1 MQIAIVD
8 DRAEDR
14 AELSACLENY
24 MKKHQLDYTLTEFE
38 DGENFLKAAAQVNFQ
53 LVFMDIYMENMDG
66 IETARRLRQKNR
78 LCKIVFL
85 TITEDYARMGYSL
98 SASYYLLKPLSL
110 HQADFEEAMELCQ
123 LKPPYEVM
131 TLSVMADRQKLELPT
146 EKILYIDYQNRMTR
160 IHTAERVIPVSG
172 GFQEVTAALQK
183 DKRFLPC
190 YRGILI
196 NMDYISQVDS
206 QTFRL
211 INGEEL
217 PIALRNGKQLR
228 ETYRQ
233 YVFSGM
239 GGYRMRMKQMHRRI
253 LEGCLACLLCFTGS
267 IPAFA
272 AETATPAN
280 ADERRENPP
289 GLESEASETRKSGT
303 PETPEEVSLVL
314 VTEIQNEDE
323 LLSLPDFT
331 LPLRTTPSDDDL
343 EEIYQLALRY
353 QTVCATVTA
362 GEEIR
367 QETFSVAWDFSAIDQ
382 TTPGEYTAAGRIE
395 LPKGYAFGEAVLQ
408 ELQISV
414 RVEEM
419 PPAVIT
425 SIEQWYPYTDA
436 FAIQQGSETETLE
449 NLFAFSP
456 YYLECYAENGTSYT
470 AVVEWDFSGIDLNTV
485 GLYHA
490 AGRLTAPEN
499 TIFADRV
506 DFPEISIPVSVQA
519 PGSPDINCFLVRRGG
534 LYFPWVTPPG
544 NLDKVSIWLSKNNGS
559 WNRLES
565 GVYVGQEMLSIAT
578 RLLMP
583 GSSYRLQVD
592 YDGGQTGILSFTYA
606 DEIVLEGYHEGDRDG
621 GDAGGNPPDTIIQ
634 PPPEDTNNQ
643 DDGFADRPSTKPP
656 KPPATNGG
664 GTDSDDSEKAP
675 PVSEENDPAD
685 HEPSHKSSEPSWEG
699 KDDSIDIDKDDFPS
713 EQSNGDTEEDADSK
727 NPDFS
732 EFFDETT
739 DRISGTRFLM
749 MLQTWEQRAVFSK
762 QGITISIPKDALPEG
777 IQNEDQIEV
786 IIQKDT
792 DGGFSFSFSI
802 NGTALSSL
810 PDVSVMLPCPND
822 PATGTWFLCDE
833 SGVEIP
839 MTGYDDAAKAVSFQ
853 ISHTGAYTIIG
864 KEDAVS
870 LAQAADTEHS
880 RSPILLLIPACL
892 LLLSAGVFFLR
903 RRRK

>member
-1 MQIAIVD
+1 
-8 DRAEDR
+8 
-14 AELSACLENY
+14 
-24 MKKHQLDYTLTEFE
+24 
-38 DGENFLKAAAQVNFQ
+38 
-53 LVFMDIYMENMDG
+53 
-66 IETARRLRQKNR
+66 
-78 LCKIVFL
+78 
-85 TITEDYARMGYSL
+85 
-98 SASYYLLKPLSL
+98 
-110 HQADFEEAMELCQ
+110 
-123 LKPPYEVM
+123 
-131 TLSVMADRQKLELPT
+131 
-146 EKILYIDYQNRMTR
+146 
-160 IHTAERVIPVSG
+160 
-172 GFQEVTAALQK
+172 
-183 DKRFLPC
+183 
-190 YRGILI
+190 
-196 NMDYISQVDS
+196 
-206 QTFRL
+206 
-211 INGEEL
+211 
-217 PIALRNGKQLR
+217 
-228 ETYRQ
+228 
-233 YVFSGM
+233 
-239 GGYRMRMKQMHRRI
+239 MRMKEIRRRI
-253 LEGCLACLLCFTGS
+253 LGGCLACLLCFTGS

-280 ADERRENPP
+280 ADEITEILPD
-289 GLESEASETRKSGT
+289 LESEASGTLDSGT
-303 PETPEEVSLVL
+303 PETPEAPEEVSLIL
-314 VTEIQNEDE
+314 VTEIQNEGE

-343 EEIYQLALRY
+343 EEIYQLTLQY

-395 LPKGYAFGEAVLQ
+395 LPEGYAFGEAVLQ

-436 FAIQQGSETETLE
+436 FAVQQGSETEALE
-449 NLFAFSP
+449 ALFAASP

-490 AGRLTAPEN
+490 IGKLTAPAN
-499 TIFADRV
+499 TAFAEGIA
-506 DFPEISIPVSVQA
+506 FPKISIPVSVQA
-519 PGSPDINCFLVRRGG
+519 PGRPDINCFLAARGN
-534 LYFPWVTPPG
+534 LHFPWVTPPG
-544 NLDKVSIWLSKNNGS
+544 ELDEISVWLSENNGS
-559 WNRLES
+559 WNRLEN
-565 GVYVGQEMLSIAT
+565 GIYVGREMLSIAT
-578 RLLMP
+578 RLLTP

-621 GDAGGNPPDTIIQ
+621 GDAGENPPDTIIQ
-634 PPPEDTNNQ
+634 PPPEDTALQ
-643 DDGFADRPSTKPP
+643 QPP
-656 KPPATNGG
+656 E
-664 GTDSDDSEKAP
+664 S
-675 PVSEENDPAD
+675 
-685 HEPSHKSSEPSWEG
+685 
-699 KDDSIDIDKDDFPS
+699 
-713 EQSNGDTEEDADSK
+713 ADSK
-727 NPDFS
+727 KPVFS

-749 MLQTWEQRAVFSK
+749 MLQTGEQRAVFSK

-792 DGGFSFSFSI
+792 NGGFSFSFSI
-802 NGTALSSL
+802 NGTVLNSL
-810 PDVSVMLPCPND
+810 PDVSVMLPYPND
-822 PATGTWFLCDE
+822 PAANTLFLGDE

-839 MTGYDDAAKAVSFQ
+839 MTGYDDAAKAASFQ
-853 ISHTGAYTIIG
+853 ISHTGTYTIAG
-864 KEDAVS
+864 KENAVF

-892 LLLSAGVFFLR
+892 LLLSAGEFFLR

>member
-1 MQIAIVD
+1 
-8 DRAEDR
+8 
-14 AELSACLENY
+14 
-24 MKKHQLDYTLTEFE
+24 
-38 DGENFLKAAAQVNFQ
+38 
-53 LVFMDIYMENMDG
+53 
-66 IETARRLRQKNR
+66 
-78 LCKIVFL
+78 
-85 TITEDYARMGYSL
+85 
-98 SASYYLLKPLSL
+98 
-110 HQADFEEAMELCQ
+110 
-123 LKPPYEVM
+123 
-131 TLSVMADRQKLELPT
+131 
-146 EKILYIDYQNRMTR
+146 
-160 IHTAERVIPVSG
+160 
-172 GFQEVTAALQK
+172 
-183 DKRFLPC
+183 
-190 YRGILI
+190 
-196 NMDYISQVDS
+196 
-206 QTFRL
+206 
-211 INGEEL
+211 
-217 PIALRNGKQLR
+217 
-228 ETYRQ
+228 
-233 YVFSGM
+233 
-239 GGYRMRMKQMHRRI
+239 MRMKQIHRRI
-253 LEGCLACLLCFTGS
+253 LGGCLACFLCFTGS

-280 ADERRENPP
+280 ADEITEILPD
-289 GLESEASETRKSGT
+289 LESEASETLDNGT
-303 PETPEEVSLVL
+303 PETPEAPEEVSLIL
-314 VTEIQNEDE
+314 VTEIQNEGE

-343 EEIYQLALRY
+343 EEVYQLALQY

-367 QETFSVAWDFSAIDQ
+367 QETFSVSWDFSAIDQ

-395 LPKGYAFGEAVLQ
+395 LPEGYAFGEAVLQ

-436 FAIQQGSETETLE
+436 FAVQQGSGTEALE
-449 NLFAFSP
+449 ALFAASP

-490 AGRLTAPEN
+490 TGRLTAPEN

-519 PGSPDINCFLVRRGG
+519 PGSPDINCFLVRRGS
-534 LYFPWVTPPG
+534 LYFPWVAPSG
-544 NLDKVSIWLSKNNGS
+544 ELDEISVWLSENNGS

-578 RLLMP
+578 RLLTP

-621 GDAGGNPPDTIIQ
+621 GDAGENPPDTIIQ
-634 PPPEDTNNQ
+634 PPPEDTDDQ
-643 DDGFADRPSTKPP
+643 DDSFADRPSTKPP
-656 KPPATNGG
+656 KPPVTNDGG
-664 GTDSDDSEKAP
+664 MDSDDSEKAP
-675 PVSEENDPAD
+675 SVSGENDPTD
-685 HEPSHKSSEPSWEG
+685 HKPSEPSWDE

-713 EQSNGDTEEDADSK
+713 EQANGDTEEDADSK
-727 NPDFS
+727 SSAFS

-749 MLQTWEQRAVFSK
+749 MLQTGEQRAVFSK

-802 NGTALSSL
+802 NGTVLNSL
-810 PDVSVMLPCPND
+810 PDVSVMLPYPND
-822 PATGTWFLCDE
+822 PAADTLFLGDE

-839 MTGYDDAAKAVSFQ
+839 MTGYDDAAKAASFQ
-853 ISHTGAYTIIG
+853 ISHTGTYTLAV

-870 LAQAADTEHS
+870 LAHAADTEHS

-892 LLLSAGVFFLR
+892 LLLSAGEFFLR

>member
-1 MQIAIVD
+1 M
-8 DRAEDR
+8 
-14 AELSACLENY
+14 
-24 MKKHQLDYTLTEFE
+24 
-38 DGENFLKAAAQVNFQ
+38 
-53 LVFMDIYMENMDG
+53 
-66 IETARRLRQKNR
+66 
-78 LCKIVFL
+78 
-85 TITEDYARMGYSL
+85 
-98 SASYYLLKPLSL
+98 
-110 HQADFEEAMELCQ
+110 
-123 LKPPYEVM
+123 
-131 TLSVMADRQKLELPT
+131 
-146 EKILYIDYQNRMTR
+146 R
-160 IHTAERVIPVSG
+160 IKEI
-172 GFQEVTAALQK
+172 
-183 DKRFLPC
+183 
-190 YRGILI
+190 
-196 NMDYISQVDS
+196 
-206 QTFRL
+206 
-211 INGEEL
+211 
-217 PIALRNGKQLR
+217 
-228 ETYRQ
+228 
-233 YVFSGM
+233 
-239 GGYRMRMKQMHRRI
+239 HRRI
-253 LEGCLACLLCFTGS
+253 LGGCLACLLCFTGS

-289 GLESEASETRKSGT
+289 GLESKASETLEIGT
-303 PETPEEVSLVL
+303 PETPEASEEVSLVL

-343 EEIYQLALRY
+343 EEIYQLALQY
-353 QTVCATVTA
+353 QTICATVTA

-367 QETFSVAWDFSAIDQ
+367 QETFPVVWDFSAIDQ
-382 TTPGEYTAAGRIE
+382 TTPGKYTAAGRIE
-395 LPKGYAFGEAVLQ
+395 LPEGYAFGEAVLQ

-436 FAIQQGSETETLE
+436 FAVQQGSEIETLE

-485 GLYHA
+485 GLYYA
-490 AGRLTAPEN
+490 TGRLTAPAN
-499 TIFADRV
+499 TAFAEGIA
-506 DFPEISIPVSVQA
+506 FPEISIPVSVQA
-519 PGSPDINCFLVRRGG
+519 PGRPDINCFLSARGN
-534 LYFPWVTPPG
+534 LYFPCVTPPG
-544 NLDKVSIWLSKNNGS
+544 GLDEISVWLSENNGS

-634 PPPEDTNNQ
+634 PPPEHTDDQ
-643 DDGFADRPSTKPP
+643 DDDFADRPSTKPP
-656 KPPATNGG
+656 KPPVTNGG
-664 GTDSDDSEKAP
+664 RVDSNDSEKTP
-675 PVSEENDPAD
+675 PVNGENNPTD
-685 HEPSHKSSEPSWEG
+685 HKPSEPSWVG
-699 KDDSIDIDKDDFPS
+699 KDDSIDKEEFPS
-713 EQSNGDTEEDADSK
+713 EQANGDTEENTALQQPPEVQTIAGASELTVPDPAWKLSENRKEPVQSAMTVPQEVADSQ
-727 NPDFS
+727 NSAFS

-749 MLQTWEQRAVFSK
+749 MLQTGAQRAVFSK

-802 NGTALSSL
+802 NGTALNSL

-822 PATGTWFLCDE
+822 SAAGTLFLCDE

-839 MTGYDDAAKAVSFQ
+839 MTGYDDTAKAASFQ
-853 ISHTGAYTIIG
+853 ISHTGAYTIVG

>member
-1 MQIAIVD
+1 
-8 DRAEDR
+8 
-14 AELSACLENY
+14 
-24 MKKHQLDYTLTEFE
+24 
-38 DGENFLKAAAQVNFQ
+38 
-53 LVFMDIYMENMDG
+53 
-66 IETARRLRQKNR
+66 
-78 LCKIVFL
+78 
-85 TITEDYARMGYSL
+85 
-98 SASYYLLKPLSL
+98 
-110 HQADFEEAMELCQ
+110 
-123 LKPPYEVM
+123 
-131 TLSVMADRQKLELPT
+131 
-146 EKILYIDYQNRMTR
+146 
-160 IHTAERVIPVSG
+160 
-172 GFQEVTAALQK
+172 
-183 DKRFLPC
+183 
-190 YRGILI
+190 
-196 NMDYISQVDS
+196 
-206 QTFRL
+206 
-211 INGEEL
+211 
-217 PIALRNGKQLR
+217 
-228 ETYRQ
+228 
-233 YVFSGM
+233 
-239 GGYRMRMKQMHRRI
+239 MRMKQMHRRI

-289 GLESEASETRKSGT
+289 GLESEASETLEIGT
-303 PETPEEVSLVL
+303 PEAPETSEEVSLIL
-314 VTEIQNEDE
+314 VTEIQKEDE

-331 LPLRTTPSDDDL
+331 LPLRATPSDDDL
-343 EEIYQLALRY
+343 EEIYQLTLQY

-367 QETFSVAWDFSAIDQ
+367 QETFPVAWDFSAIDQ
-382 TTPGEYTAAGRIE
+382 TTPGEYAAAGRIE
-395 LPKGYAFGEAVLQ
+395 LPEGYAFGEAVLQ

-425 SIEQWYPYTDA
+425 SIEQWYPYTNA
-436 FAIQQGSETETLE
+436 FALPQGSEVEALE
-449 NLFAFSP
+449 ELFAASP
-456 YYLECYAENGTSYT
+456 YYVECYAENGTSYT

-490 AGRLTAPEN
+490 IGRLTAPEN
-499 TIFADRV
+499 TVFADRV
-506 DFPEISIPVSVQA
+506 DFPEITIPVSVQA
-519 PGSPDINCFLVRRGG
+519 PGSPDINCFLAARGN
-534 LYFPWVTPPG
+534 LHFPWVAPPG
-544 NLDKVSIWLSKNNGS
+544 NLDEISVWLSENNGS

-578 RLLMP
+578 RLLAP

-592 YDGGQTGILSFTYA
+592 YDGGQTGILSLTYA

-634 PPPEDTNNQ
+634 PPPEDTDDQ
-643 DDGFADRPSTKPP
+643 DDGFADRPSAKPLRS
-656 KPPATNGG
+656 PATNGG
-664 GTDSDDSEKAP
+664 GMDSDDSEKAP
-675 PVSEENDPAD
+675 PGNGENDPTN
-685 HEPSHKSSEPSWEG
+685 HKPSEPSRDG

-713 EQSNGDTEEDADSK
+713 EQANGDTEEAPEVQTIAGASELTGPARKLSENRKEPVQSAITVPQEVADSQ
-727 NPDFS
+727 NSAFS

-749 MLQTWEQRAVFSK
+749 MLQTGKQRAIFSK

-802 NGTALSSL
+802 NGTALNSL
-810 PDVSVMLPCPND
+810 PDVSVMLPYPND
-822 PATGTWFLCDE
+822 PAADTLFLGDE

-839 MTGYDDAAKAVSFQ
+839 MTGYDDAAKAASFQ
-853 ISHTGAYTIIG
+853 ISHTGTYTLAV

-870 LAQAADTEHS
+870 LAHAADTEHS

-892 LLLSAGVFFLR
+892 LLLSAGEFFLR

>member
-1 MQIAIVD
+1 
-8 DRAEDR
+8 
-14 AELSACLENY
+14 
-24 MKKHQLDYTLTEFE
+24 
-38 DGENFLKAAAQVNFQ
+38 
-53 LVFMDIYMENMDG
+53 
-66 IETARRLRQKNR
+66 
-78 LCKIVFL
+78 
-85 TITEDYARMGYSL
+85 
-98 SASYYLLKPLSL
+98 
-110 HQADFEEAMELCQ
+110 
-123 LKPPYEVM
+123 
-131 TLSVMADRQKLELPT
+131 
-146 EKILYIDYQNRMTR
+146 
-160 IHTAERVIPVSG
+160 
-172 GFQEVTAALQK
+172 
-183 DKRFLPC
+183 
-190 YRGILI
+190 
-196 NMDYISQVDS
+196 
-206 QTFRL
+206 
-211 INGEEL
+211 
-217 PIALRNGKQLR
+217 
-228 ETYRQ
+228 
-233 YVFSGM
+233 
-239 GGYRMRMKQMHRRI
+239 MRMKQMHRRI
-253 LEGCLACLLCFTGS
+253 LEGCLACLLCFTCS

-272 AETATPAN
+272 AETATPSN

-289 GLESEASETRKSGT
+289 GLESEASETLKSGT
-303 PETPEEVSLVL
+303 PETPEASEEVSLVL
-314 VTEIQNEDE
+314 VTEIQKEDE

-343 EEIYQLALRY
+343 EDIYQLALRY

-382 TTPGEYTAAGRIE
+382 TTPGKYTAAGRIE
-395 LPKGYAFGEAVLQ
+395 LPEGYAFGEAVLQ

-436 FAIQQGSETETLE
+436 FAVQQGSETETLE

-506 DFPEISIPVSVQA
+506 DLPEISIPVSVQA
-519 PGSPDINCFLVRRGG
+519 PGSPDINCFLVRRGS

-634 PPPEDTNNQ
+634 PPPEDTDDQ
-643 DDGFADRPSTKPP
+643 DDGFADRHSTKPP

-664 GTDSDDSEKAP
+664 GTNSDDSEKAP
-675 PVSEENDPAD
+675 PVSGENKPTD
-685 HEPSHKSSEPSWEG
+685 HKPSEPSWVG
-699 KDDSIDIDKDDFPS
+699 KDDSIDKEEFPS
-713 EQSNGDTEEDADSK
+713 KQTNGDAEEALEPDAGSDEPTIPESKNRKDSVQSAMTVPQEGADSQ
-727 NPDFS
+727 NSAFS

-749 MLQTWEQRAVFSK
+749 MLQTGAQRAIFSK
-762 QGITISIPKDALPEG
+762 QGITISIPKNALPEG

-822 PATGTWFLCDE
+822 PAAGTWFLCDE

-839 MTGYDDAAKAVSFQ
+839 MTGYDDAAKAASFQ
-853 ISHTGAYTIIG
+853 ISHTGTYTIAV
-864 KEDAVS
+864 KEDAIS

>member
-1 MQIAIVD
+1 
-8 DRAEDR
+8 
-14 AELSACLENY
+14 
-24 MKKHQLDYTLTEFE
+24 
-38 DGENFLKAAAQVNFQ
+38 
-53 LVFMDIYMENMDG
+53 
-66 IETARRLRQKNR
+66 
-78 LCKIVFL
+78 
-85 TITEDYARMGYSL
+85 
-98 SASYYLLKPLSL
+98 
-110 HQADFEEAMELCQ
+110 
-123 LKPPYEVM
+123 
-131 TLSVMADRQKLELPT
+131 
-146 EKILYIDYQNRMTR
+146 
-160 IHTAERVIPVSG
+160 
-172 GFQEVTAALQK
+172 
-183 DKRFLPC
+183 
-190 YRGILI
+190 
-196 NMDYISQVDS
+196 
-206 QTFRL
+206 
-211 INGEEL
+211 
-217 PIALRNGKQLR
+217 
-228 ETYRQ
+228 
-233 YVFSGM
+233 
-239 GGYRMRMKQMHRRI
+239 MRMKQIRRRI
-253 LEGCLACLLCFTGS
+253 LGGCLACLLCLTGS
-267 IPAFA
+267 IPTFA
-272 AETATPAN
+272 AGTATPAN

-289 GLESEASETRKSGT
+289 GLENKASGALDSGT
-303 PETPEEVSLVL
+303 LEAPEEIPLVL
-314 VTEIQNEDE
+314 VTEIQNEGE
-323 LLSLPDFT
+323 LLSLPAFT

-343 EEIYQLALRY
+343 EEIYQLALQY

-382 TTPGEYTAAGRIE
+382 TTPGEYAAAGRIE
-395 LPKGYAFGEAVLQ
+395 LPEGYAFGEAVLQ

-425 SIEQWYPYTDA
+425 SIEQWYPYTNA
-436 FAIQQGSETETLE
+436 FALPQGSEVEALE
-449 NLFAFSP
+449 ELFAASP

-506 DFPEISIPVSVQA
+506 DFSEITIPVSVQA
-519 PGSPDINCFLVRRGG
+519 PGSPDINCFLAARGN

-544 NLDKVSIWLSKNNGS
+544 ELDKISVWLSENNGS
-559 WNRLES
+559 WNQLEN
-565 GVYVGQEMLSIAT
+565 GIYVGREMLSIAT
-578 RLLMP
+578 RLLTP
-583 GSSYRLQVD
+583 GSGYRLQVD

-634 PPPEDTNNQ
+634 PPPEDTDDQ
-643 DDGFADRPSTKPP
+643 DHGFADRPSTKPS
-656 KPPATNGG
+656 KPPATNDG

-675 PVSEENDPAD
+675 SVSGENVPTD
-685 HEPSHKSSEPSWEG
+685 HKPSEPSRDG

-713 EQSNGDTEEDADSK
+713 EQANGDTGEDTALQLPPEVQTIVGASELTDPAWKLSENRKDSVQSAMTVPQEAADSQ
-727 NPDFS
+727 NSAFS

-749 MLQTWEQRAVFSK
+749 MLQTGEQRAVFSK

-802 NGTALSSL
+802 NGTVLNSL
-810 PDVSVMLPCPND
+810 PDVSVMLPYPND
-822 PATGTWFLCDE
+822 PAAGTLFLCDE
-833 SGVEIP
+833 SGVEVP
-839 MTGYDDAAKAVSFQ
+839 MTGYDDTAKAASFQ
-853 ISHTGAYTIIG
+853 ISHTGTYTIVG
-864 KEDAVS
+864 KEDTAS
-870 LAQAADTEHS
+870 LAHAAGTEHS
-880 RSPILLLIPACL
+880 WSPIFFLIPACL

>member
-1 MQIAIVD
+1 
-8 DRAEDR
+8 
-14 AELSACLENY
+14 
-24 MKKHQLDYTLTEFE
+24 
-38 DGENFLKAAAQVNFQ
+38 
-53 LVFMDIYMENMDG
+53 
-66 IETARRLRQKNR
+66 
-78 LCKIVFL
+78 
-85 TITEDYARMGYSL
+85 
-98 SASYYLLKPLSL
+98 
-110 HQADFEEAMELCQ
+110 
-123 LKPPYEVM
+123 
-131 TLSVMADRQKLELPT
+131 
-146 EKILYIDYQNRMTR
+146 
-160 IHTAERVIPVSG
+160 
-172 GFQEVTAALQK
+172 
-183 DKRFLPC
+183 
-190 YRGILI
+190 
-196 NMDYISQVDS
+196 
-206 QTFRL
+206 
-211 INGEEL
+211 
-217 PIALRNGKQLR
+217 
-228 ETYRQ
+228 
-233 YVFSGM
+233 
-239 GGYRMRMKQMHRRI
+239 MKQIHRRI
-253 LEGCLACLLCFTGS
+253 LCGCLACFLCFTGS

-280 ADERRENPP
+280 ANEITEILPD
-289 GLESEASETRKSGT
+289 LESEASETLDGGT
-303 PETPEEVSLVL
+303 PETPEAPEEVSLVF
-314 VTEIQNEDE
+314 VTEIQNEGE

-343 EEIYQLALRY
+343 EEIYQLALQY
-353 QTVCATVTA
+353 QTVCATVAA

-395 LPKGYAFGEAVLQ
+395 LPEGYAFGETVLR

-436 FAIQQGSETETLE
+436 FAVQQGSETEALE
-449 NLFAFSP
+449 ALFAASP

-490 AGRLTAPEN
+490 TGTLTAPAN
-499 TIFADRV
+499 TAFAEGIA
-506 DFPEISIPVSVQA
+506 FPEISIPVSVQA
-519 PGSPDINCFLVRRGG
+519 SGRPDINCFLAARGN
-534 LYFPWVTPPG
+534 LHFPWVTPPG
-544 NLDKVSIWLSKNNGS
+544 KLDEISVWLSENNGS

-578 RLLMP
+578 RLLTP

-634 PPPEDTNNQ
+634 PPPEDTALQ
-643 DDGFADRPSTKPP
+643 QPP
-656 KPPATNGG
+656 E
-664 GTDSDDSEKAP
+664 S
-675 PVSEENDPAD
+675 
-685 HEPSHKSSEPSWEG
+685 
-699 KDDSIDIDKDDFPS
+699 
-713 EQSNGDTEEDADSK
+713 ADSK
-727 NPDFS
+727 KTVFS

-749 MLQTWEQRAVFSK
+749 MLQTGEQRAVFSK

-802 NGTALSSL
+802 NGTALNSL
-810 PDVSVMLPCPND
+810 PDVSVMLPYPND
-822 PATGTWFLCDE
+822 PAAGTLFLDDE

-839 MTGYDDAAKAVSFQ
+839 MTGYDDAAKAASFQ
-853 ISHTGAYTIIG
+853 ISHTGTYTIVG
-864 KEDAVS
+864 KEDTAS
-870 LAQAADTEHS
+870 LAHAADTEHS

-892 LLLSAGVFFLR
+892 LLLSAGEFFLR

>member
-1 MQIAIVD
+1 M
-8 DRAEDR
+8 
-14 AELSACLENY
+14 
-24 MKKHQLDYTLTEFE
+24 
-38 DGENFLKAAAQVNFQ
+38 
-53 LVFMDIYMENMDG
+53 
-66 IETARRLRQKNR
+66 
-78 LCKIVFL
+78 
-85 TITEDYARMGYSL
+85 
-98 SASYYLLKPLSL
+98 
-110 HQADFEEAMELCQ
+110 
-123 LKPPYEVM
+123 
-131 TLSVMADRQKLELPT
+131 
-146 EKILYIDYQNRMTR
+146 R
-160 IHTAERVIPVSG
+160 IKEI
-172 GFQEVTAALQK
+172 
-183 DKRFLPC
+183 
-190 YRGILI
+190 
-196 NMDYISQVDS
+196 
-206 QTFRL
+206 
-211 INGEEL
+211 
-217 PIALRNGKQLR
+217 
-228 ETYRQ
+228 
-233 YVFSGM
+233 
-239 GGYRMRMKQMHRRI
+239 HRRI
-253 LEGCLACLLCFTGS
+253 LGGCLACFLCFTGS

-280 ADERRENPP
+280 ADERTEILPD
-289 GLESEASETRKSGT
+289 LESEAPGALDSGT
-303 PETPEEVSLVL
+303 LEAPEEVSLVL
-314 VTEIQNEDE
+314 VTKIQKEGE
-323 LLSLPDFT
+323 LLSLPAFT

-343 EEIYQLALRY
+343 EEIYQLALQY

-367 QETFSVAWDFSAIDQ
+367 QETFPVVWDFSAIDQ
-382 TTPGEYTAAGRIE
+382 TTPGEYIAAGRIE
-395 LPKGYAFGEAVLQ
+395 LPEGYAFGEAVLQ

-436 FAIQQGSETETLE
+436 FAVQQGSETETLE

-519 PGSPDINCFLVRRGG
+519 PGSPDINCFLSARGN
-534 LYFPWVTPPG
+534 LHFPWVTPPG
-544 NLDKVSIWLSKNNGS
+544 GLDEISVWLSENNGS

-565 GVYVGQEMLSIAT
+565 GVYAGQEMLSIAT
-578 RLLMP
+578 RLLAP

-606 DEIVLEGYHEGDRDG
+606 DEIVLEGYHDGDRDG

-634 PPPEDTNNQ
+634 PPPEHTDDQ
-643 DDGFADRPSTKPP
+643 DDGFSDRPSTKPP
-656 KPPATNGG
+656 KPPVTNDGG
-664 GTDSDDSEKAP
+664 MDS
-675 PVSEENDPAD
+675 
-685 HEPSHKSSEPSWEG
+685 
-699 KDDSIDIDKDDFPS
+699 DDSIDIDKDDFPS
-713 EQSNGDTEEDADSK
+713 KQANGDTEEDTALQLPPEVQTIAGASELTVPDPAWKLSENRKEPVQSAMTVPQEVADSQ
-727 NPDFS
+727 NSAFS

-749 MLQTWEQRAVFSK
+749 MLQTGGQRAVFSK

-802 NGTALSSL
+802 NGTVLNSL
-810 PDVSVMLPCPND
+810 PDVSVMLPYPND
-822 PATGTWFLCDE
+822 PAAGTLFLCDE
-833 SGVEIP
+833 SGMEVP
-839 MTGYDDAAKAVSFQ
+839 MTDYDDTAKAASFQ
-853 ISHTGAYTIIG
+853 ISHTGTYTIVG
-864 KEDAVS
+864 KEDTAS

-880 RSPILLLIPACL
+880 WSPIFFFIPVCL
-892 LLLSAGVFFLR
+892 VLLSAGEFFLR

>member
-1 MQIAIVD
+1 MRIKQI
-8 DRAEDR
+8 R
-14 AELSACLENY
+14 
-24 MKKHQLDYTLTEFE
+24 
-38 DGENFLKAAAQVNFQ
+38 
-53 LVFMDIYMENMDG
+53 
-66 IETARRLRQKNR
+66 
-78 LCKIVFL
+78 
-85 TITEDYARMGYSL
+85 
-98 SASYYLLKPLSL
+98 
-110 HQADFEEAMELCQ
+110 
-123 LKPPYEVM
+123 
-131 TLSVMADRQKLELPT
+131 
-146 EKILYIDYQNRMTR
+146 
-160 IHTAERVIPVSG
+160 
-172 GFQEVTAALQK
+172 
-183 DKRFLPC
+183 
-190 YRGILI
+190 
-196 NMDYISQVDS
+196 
-206 QTFRL
+206 
-211 INGEEL
+211 
-217 PIALRNGKQLR
+217 
-228 ETYRQ
+228 
-233 YVFSGM
+233 
-239 GGYRMRMKQMHRRI
+239 RRI
-253 LEGCLACLLCFTGS
+253 LGGCLACLLCFTGS

-272 AETATPAN
+272 AGTATPAN
-280 ADERRENPP
+280 ADERRENPL
-289 GLESEASETRKSGT
+289 GLENKASGVLDSGT
-303 PETPEEVSLVL
+303 LETPEEIPLVL
-314 VTEIQNEDE
+314 VTEIQNEGE
-323 LLSLPDFT
+323 LLSLPAFT

-343 EEIYQLALRY
+343 EELYQLALQY

-395 LPKGYAFGEAVLQ
+395 LPEGYSFGEAVLQ

-419 PPAVIT
+419 PPVVIT

-436 FAIQQGSETETLE
+436 FAVQQGSGTEALE

-456 YYLECYAENGTSYT
+456 YYLDCYADNGTSYT

-490 AGRLTAPEN
+490 IGKLTAPAN
-499 TIFADRV
+499 TAFAEGIA
-506 DFPEISIPVSVQA
+506 FPEISIPVSVQA
-519 PGSPDINCFLVRRGG
+519 PGSPDINCFLVRRGS

-544 NLDKVSIWLSKNNGS
+544 NLDKVSIWLSENNGS
-559 WNRLES
+559 WNRLEN

-578 RLLMP
+578 HLLTP

-592 YDGGQTGILSFTYA
+592 YDGGQTGILSLTYA

-634 PPPEDTNNQ
+634 PPPEDTDDQ
-643 DDGFADRPSTKPP
+643 DNGFADRPSTKPLR
-656 KPPATNGG
+656 PPATNGG

-675 PVSEENDPAD
+675 PVNGENNPTD
-685 HEPSHKSSEPSWEG
+685 HKPSEPSQDG
-699 KDDSIDIDKDDFPS
+699 KDDSINKEEFPS
-713 EQSNGDTEEDADSK
+713 QQANGDAEEALEPDAGSDEPTIPEIEAPVVSGQPEEDTALQLPPEVQTIVGALELAAPDPAWKLSENRKDSVQSAMTVPQEGADSQ
-727 NPDFS
+727 NSAFS

-749 MLQTWEQRAVFSK
+749 MLQTGEQRAVFSK

-802 NGTALSSL
+802 NGTALNSL
-810 PDVSVMLPCPND
+810 PDVSVMLPYPND
-822 PATGTWFLCDE
+822 PAAGTLFLCDE

-839 MTGYDDAAKAVSFQ
+839 MTGYDDTAKAASFQ
-853 ISHTGAYTIIG
+853 ISHTGTYTIVG
-864 KEDAVS
+864 KEDTAS

-880 RSPILLLIPACL
+880 WSPIFFFIPACL
-892 LLLSAGVFFLR
+892 FLLSAGVFFLK

>member
-1 MQIAIVD
+1 
-8 DRAEDR
+8 
-14 AELSACLENY
+14 
-24 MKKHQLDYTLTEFE
+24 
-38 DGENFLKAAAQVNFQ
+38 
-53 LVFMDIYMENMDG
+53 
-66 IETARRLRQKNR
+66 
-78 LCKIVFL
+78 
-85 TITEDYARMGYSL
+85 
-98 SASYYLLKPLSL
+98 
-110 HQADFEEAMELCQ
+110 
-123 LKPPYEVM
+123 
-131 TLSVMADRQKLELPT
+131 
-146 EKILYIDYQNRMTR
+146 
-160 IHTAERVIPVSG
+160 
-172 GFQEVTAALQK
+172 
-183 DKRFLPC
+183 
-190 YRGILI
+190 
-196 NMDYISQVDS
+196 
-206 QTFRL
+206 
-211 INGEEL
+211 
-217 PIALRNGKQLR
+217 
-228 ETYRQ
+228 
-233 YVFSGM
+233 
-239 GGYRMRMKQMHRRI
+239 MHRRI
-253 LEGCLACLLCFTGS
+253 LEGCLACLLCFTCS

-272 AETATPAN
+272 AETATPSN

-289 GLESEASETRKSGT
+289 GLESEASETLKSGT
-303 PETPEEVSLVL
+303 PETPEASEEVSLVL
-314 VTEIQNEDE
+314 VTEIQKEDE

-343 EEIYQLALRY
+343 EDIYQLALRY

-362 GEEIR
+362 GKEIR

-382 TTPGEYTAAGRIE
+382 TTPGEYAAAGRIK
-395 LPKGYAFGEAVLQ
+395 LPEGYAFGEAVLQ

-436 FAIQQGSETETLE
+436 FAVQQGSETETLE

-506 DFPEISIPVSVQA
+506 DLPEISIPVSVQA
-519 PGSPDINCFLVRRGG
+519 PGSPDINCFLVRRGS

-634 PPPEDTNNQ
+634 PPPEDTDDQ
-643 DDGFADRPSTKPP
+643 DDGFADRHSTKPP

-664 GTDSDDSEKAP
+664 GTNSDDSEKAP
-675 PVSEENDPAD
+675 PVSGENKPTD
-685 HEPSHKSSEPSWEG
+685 HKPSEPSWVG
-699 KDDSIDIDKDDFPS
+699 KDDSIDKEEFPS
-713 EQSNGDTEEDADSK
+713 KQTNGDAEEALEPDAGSDEPTIPESKNRKDSVQSAMTVPQEGADSQ
-727 NPDFS
+727 NSAFS

-749 MLQTWEQRAVFSK
+749 MLQTGAQRAIFSK
-762 QGITISIPKDALPEG
+762 QGITISIPKNALPEG

-822 PATGTWFLCDE
+822 PAAGTWFLCDE

-839 MTGYDDAAKAVSFQ
+839 MTGYDDAAKAASFQ
-853 ISHTGAYTIIG
+853 ISHTGTYTIAV
-864 KEDAVS
+864 KEDAIS

>member
-1 MQIAIVD
+1 
-8 DRAEDR
+8 
-14 AELSACLENY
+14 
-24 MKKHQLDYTLTEFE
+24 
-38 DGENFLKAAAQVNFQ
+38 
-53 LVFMDIYMENMDG
+53 
-66 IETARRLRQKNR
+66 
-78 LCKIVFL
+78 
-85 TITEDYARMGYSL
+85 
-98 SASYYLLKPLSL
+98 
-110 HQADFEEAMELCQ
+110 
-123 LKPPYEVM
+123 
-131 TLSVMADRQKLELPT
+131 
-146 EKILYIDYQNRMTR
+146 
-160 IHTAERVIPVSG
+160 
-172 GFQEVTAALQK
+172 
-183 DKRFLPC
+183 
-190 YRGILI
+190 
-196 NMDYISQVDS
+196 
-206 QTFRL
+206 
-211 INGEEL
+211 
-217 PIALRNGKQLR
+217 
-228 ETYRQ
+228 
-233 YVFSGM
+233 
-239 GGYRMRMKQMHRRI
+239 MRMKQIRRRI
-253 LEGCLACLLCFTGS
+253 LGGCLACLLCFTGS

-272 AETATPAN
+272 AGTATPAN
-280 ADERRENPP
+280 ADERRENPL
-289 GLESEASETRKSGT
+289 GLESEASETLESGT
-303 PETPEEVSLVL
+303 PEASEEVSLVF
-314 VTEIQNEDE
+314 VTEIQNEGE
-323 LLSLPDFT
+323 LLSLPAFT

-343 EEIYQLALRY
+343 EEIYQLALQY
-353 QTVCATVTA
+353 QTICATVTA

-382 TTPGEYTAAGRIE
+382 TTPGEYAAAGRIE
-395 LPKGYAFGEAVLQ
+395 LPEGYSFGETVLQ

-419 PPAVIT
+419 TPAVIT
-425 SIEQWYPYTDA
+425 SIEQWYPYTNA
-436 FAIQQGSETETLE
+436 FALPQGSEIEALE
-449 NLFAFSP
+449 ELFAASP
-456 YYLECYAENGTSYT
+456 YYLECYAENGTSYA
-470 AVVEWDFSGIDLNTV
+470 AVVEWDFSCIDLNTV

-490 AGRLTAPEN
+490 TGRLTAPEN
-499 TIFADRV
+499 TVFADRV
-506 DFPEISIPVSVQA
+506 DFPEITVPVSVQA
-519 PGSPDINCFLVRRGG
+519 PDRPDINCFLAARGN

-544 NLDKVSIWLSKNNGS
+544 ELDKISVWLSENNGS
-559 WNRLES
+559 WNQLEN
-565 GVYVGQEMLSIAT
+565 GIYVGREMLSIAT
-578 RLLMP
+578 RLLTP
-583 GSSYRLQVD
+583 GSGYRLQVD

-634 PPPEDTNNQ
+634 PPPEDTDDQ
-643 DDGFADRPSTKPP
+643 DDGFADRPSTKPLR
-656 KPPATNGG
+656 PPATNGG

-675 PVSEENDPAD
+675 SVSGENDSAD
-685 HEPSHKSSEPSWEG
+685 HKPSEPSWDG

-713 EQSNGDTEEDADSK
+713 EQANGDTEEDADSK

-749 MLQTWEQRAVFSK
+749 MLQTGEQRAVFSK

-822 PATGTWFLCDE
+822 PAAGTWFLCDE

-853 ISHTGAYTIIG
+853 ISHTGAYTIVG

-880 RSPILLLIPACL
+880 RSPILLLIPTCL

>member
-1 MQIAIVD
+1 
-8 DRAEDR
+8 
-14 AELSACLENY
+14 
-24 MKKHQLDYTLTEFE
+24 
-38 DGENFLKAAAQVNFQ
+38 
-53 LVFMDIYMENMDG
+53 
-66 IETARRLRQKNR
+66 
-78 LCKIVFL
+78 
-85 TITEDYARMGYSL
+85 
-98 SASYYLLKPLSL
+98 
-110 HQADFEEAMELCQ
+110 
-123 LKPPYEVM
+123 
-131 TLSVMADRQKLELPT
+131 
-146 EKILYIDYQNRMTR
+146 
-160 IHTAERVIPVSG
+160 
-172 GFQEVTAALQK
+172 
-183 DKRFLPC
+183 
-190 YRGILI
+190 
-196 NMDYISQVDS
+196 
-206 QTFRL
+206 
-211 INGEEL
+211 
-217 PIALRNGKQLR
+217 
-228 ETYRQ
+228 
-233 YVFSGM
+233 
-239 GGYRMRMKQMHRRI
+239 MRMKQIHRRI
-253 LEGCLACLLCFTGS
+253 LGGCLACLLCFTGS

-272 AETATPAN
+272 AGTATTAN
-280 ADERRENPP
+280 ADERTENPP
-289 GLESEASETRKSGT
+289 GLEGEASETLESGT
-303 PETPEEVSLVL
+303 PETSEEIPLVL
-314 VTEIQNEDE
+314 VTEIQNEGE

-343 EEIYQLALRY
+343 EEIYQLALQY

-367 QETFSVAWDFSAIDQ
+367 QETFSVSWDFSAIDQ

-395 LPKGYAFGEAVLQ
+395 LPEGYAFGEAVLQ

-425 SIEQWYPYTDA
+425 SIEQWYPYANA
-436 FAIQQGSETETLE
+436 FALPQGSEVEALE
-449 NLFAFSP
+449 ELFAASP

-499 TIFADRV
+499 TVFADRI

-519 PGSPDINCFLVRRGG
+519 PDRPDINCFLAARGN

-544 NLDKVSIWLSKNNGS
+544 ELDKISVWLSENNGS
-559 WNRLES
+559 WNQLEN
-565 GVYVGQEMLSIAT
+565 GIYVGREMLSIAT
-578 RLLMP
+578 RLLAP

-634 PPPEDTNNQ
+634 PPPEDTGDQ

-656 KPPATNGG
+656 KPPVTNGG
-664 GTDSDDSEKAP
+664 AEEALEPDAGSDEPTIPESENRKEPVQSIMTVP
-675 PVSEENDPAD
+675 PES
-685 HEPSHKSSEPSWEG
+685 
-699 KDDSIDIDKDDFPS
+699 
-713 EQSNGDTEEDADSK
+713 ADSK
-727 NPDFS
+727 KPVFS

-749 MLQTWEQRAVFSK
+749 MLQTGEQRAIFSK

-802 NGTALSSL
+802 NGTVLNSL
-810 PDVSVMLPCPND
+810 PDVSVMLPYPND
-822 PATGTWFLCDE
+822 PAAGTLFLCDE
-833 SGVEIP
+833 SGVEVP
-839 MTGYDDAAKAVSFQ
+839 MTGYDDTAKAASFQ
-853 ISHTGAYTIIG
+853 ISHTGTYTIVG
-864 KEDAVS
+864 KEDTAS
-870 LAQAADTEHS
+870 LAHAADTEHS
-880 RSPILLLIPACL
+880 WSPIFFLIPACL
-892 LLLSAGVFFLR
+892 FLLSAGVFFLK

>member
-1 MQIAIVD
+1 M
-8 DRAEDR
+8 
-14 AELSACLENY
+14 
-24 MKKHQLDYTLTEFE
+24 
-38 DGENFLKAAAQVNFQ
+38 
-53 LVFMDIYMENMDG
+53 
-66 IETARRLRQKNR
+66 
-78 LCKIVFL
+78 
-85 TITEDYARMGYSL
+85 
-98 SASYYLLKPLSL
+98 
-110 HQADFEEAMELCQ
+110 
-123 LKPPYEVM
+123 
-131 TLSVMADRQKLELPT
+131 
-146 EKILYIDYQNRMTR
+146 R
-160 IHTAERVIPVSG
+160 IKEI
-172 GFQEVTAALQK
+172 
-183 DKRFLPC
+183 
-190 YRGILI
+190 
-196 NMDYISQVDS
+196 
-206 QTFRL
+206 
-211 INGEEL
+211 
-217 PIALRNGKQLR
+217 
-228 ETYRQ
+228 
-233 YVFSGM
+233 
-239 GGYRMRMKQMHRRI
+239 HRRI
-253 LEGCLACLLCFTGS
+253 LGGCLACFLCFTGS

-280 ADERRENPP
+280 ADERTEILPD
-289 GLESEASETRKSGT
+289 LESEAPGALDSGT
-303 PETPEEVSLVL
+303 LEAPEEVSLVL
-314 VTEIQNEDE
+314 VTEIQKEDE

-382 TTPGEYTAAGRIE
+382 TTPGEYTATGRIE
-395 LPKGYAFGEAVLQ
+395 LPEGYAFGEAVLQ

-425 SIEQWYPYTDA
+425 SIKQWYPYTDA
-436 FAIQQGSETETLE
+436 FAVQQGSPTETLE
-449 NLFAFSP
+449 NLFVFSP

-519 PGSPDINCFLVRRGG
+519 PGSPDINCFLVRRGS

-544 NLDKVSIWLSKNNGS
+544 ELDKISVWLSENNGS
-559 WNRLES
+559 WNQLEN
-565 GVYVGQEMLSIAT
+565 GIYVGREMLSIAT
-578 RLLMP
+578 RLLTP
-583 GSSYRLQVD
+583 GSGYRLQVD

-634 PPPEDTNNQ
+634 PPPEDTDDQ
-643 DDGFADRPSTKPP
+643 DHGFADRPSTKPS
-656 KPPATNGG
+656 KPPATNDG
-664 GTDSDDSEKAP
+664 GTDSDEPTIPEIEAPVRSGQPEEDTTLTQLPEVQTIVGASELT
-675 PVSEENDPAD
+675 DPAW
-685 HEPSHKSSEPSWEG
+685 KLSENR
-699 KDDSIDIDKDDFPS
+699 KDSV
-713 EQSNGDTEEDADSK
+713 QSAMTVPQEAADSQ
-727 NPDFS
+727 NSAFS

-749 MLQTWEQRAVFSK
+749 MLQTGAQRAVFSK

-786 IIQKDT
+786 ILQKDT

-802 NGTALSSL
+802 NGTVLNSL
-810 PDVSVMLPCPND
+810 PDVSVMLPYPND
-822 PATGTWFLCDE
+822 PAAGTLFLCDE
-833 SGVEIP
+833 SGVEVP
-839 MTGYDDAAKAVSFQ
+839 MTGYDDTAKAASFQ
-853 ISHTGAYTIIG
+853 ISHTGTYTIVG
-864 KEDAVS
+864 KEDTAS
-870 LAQAADTEHS
+870 LAHAADTEHS
-880 RSPILLLIPACL
+880 WSPIFFLIPACL

>member
-1 MQIAIVD
+1 
-8 DRAEDR
+8 
-14 AELSACLENY
+14 
-24 MKKHQLDYTLTEFE
+24 
-38 DGENFLKAAAQVNFQ
+38 
-53 LVFMDIYMENMDG
+53 
-66 IETARRLRQKNR
+66 
-78 LCKIVFL
+78 
-85 TITEDYARMGYSL
+85 
-98 SASYYLLKPLSL
+98 
-110 HQADFEEAMELCQ
+110 
-123 LKPPYEVM
+123 
-131 TLSVMADRQKLELPT
+131 
-146 EKILYIDYQNRMTR
+146 
-160 IHTAERVIPVSG
+160 
-172 GFQEVTAALQK
+172 
-183 DKRFLPC
+183 
-190 YRGILI
+190 
-196 NMDYISQVDS
+196 
-206 QTFRL
+206 
-211 INGEEL
+211 
-217 PIALRNGKQLR
+217 
-228 ETYRQ
+228 
-233 YVFSGM
+233 
-239 GGYRMRMKQMHRRI
+239 MRMKQMHRRI
-253 LEGCLACLLCFTGS
+253 LEGCLACLLCFTCS

-272 AETATPAN
+272 AETATPSN
-280 ADERRENPP
+280 ADERREILPD
-289 GLESEASETRKSGT
+289 LESETPGTLESKT
-303 PETPEEVSLVL
+303 PEASEEVSLVL
-314 VTEIQNEDE
+314 VTEIQKEDE

-331 LPLRTTPSDDDL
+331 LPLRTTSSDDDL
-343 EEIYQLALRY
+343 KEIYQLALRY

-367 QETFSVAWDFSAIDQ
+367 QETFSVAWDFSDIDQ
-382 TTPGEYTAAGRIE
+382 TTPGKYTAAGRIE
-395 LPKGYAFGEAVLQ
+395 LPEGYAFGEAVLQ

-414 RVEEM
+414 RVKEM

-436 FAIQQGSETETLE
+436 FAVQEGSETETLE

-519 PGSPDINCFLVRRGG
+519 PGSPDINCFLVRRGS

-565 GVYVGQEMLSIAT
+565 GVYVGQEILSIAT
-578 RLLMP
+578 RLLAP

-634 PPPEDTNNQ
+634 PPPEDTDDQ

-664 GTDSDDSEKAP
+664 GMDSDDSEKAP
-675 PVSEENDPAD
+675 PVSGENKPTD
-685 HEPSHKSSEPSWEG
+685 HKPSEPSWVG
-699 KDDSIDIDKDDFPS
+699 KDDSIDKEEFPS
-713 EQSNGDTEEDADSK
+713 KQTNGDAEEALEPDAGSDEPTIPESKNRKDSVQSAMTVPQEGADSQ
-727 NPDFS
+727 NSAFS

-749 MLQTWEQRAVFSK
+749 MLQTGEQRAVFSK

-777 IQNEDQIEV
+777 IQNEEQIEV
-786 IIQKDT
+786 IIQTDT

-822 PATGTWFLCDE
+822 PAAGTWFLCDE

-853 ISHTGAYTIIG
+853 ISHTGTYTTVG
-864 KEDAVS
+864 KEDAVF

>member
-1 MQIAIVD
+1 
-8 DRAEDR
+8 
-14 AELSACLENY
+14 
-24 MKKHQLDYTLTEFE
+24 
-38 DGENFLKAAAQVNFQ
+38 
-53 LVFMDIYMENMDG
+53 
-66 IETARRLRQKNR
+66 
-78 LCKIVFL
+78 
-85 TITEDYARMGYSL
+85 
-98 SASYYLLKPLSL
+98 
-110 HQADFEEAMELCQ
+110 
-123 LKPPYEVM
+123 
-131 TLSVMADRQKLELPT
+131 
-146 EKILYIDYQNRMTR
+146 
-160 IHTAERVIPVSG
+160 
-172 GFQEVTAALQK
+172 
-183 DKRFLPC
+183 
-190 YRGILI
+190 
-196 NMDYISQVDS
+196 
-206 QTFRL
+206 
-211 INGEEL
+211 
-217 PIALRNGKQLR
+217 
-228 ETYRQ
+228 
-233 YVFSGM
+233 
-239 GGYRMRMKQMHRRI
+239 MRMKEIHRRI
-253 LEGCLACLLCFTGS
+253 LGGCLACLLCFTGS

-280 ADERRENPP
+280 ADEITEILPD
-289 GLESEASETRKSGT
+289 LESEAPGTLDNGT
-303 PETPEEVSLVL
+303 PETPEAPEEVSLIL
-314 VTEIQNEDE
+314 VTEIQNEGE

-343 EEIYQLALRY
+343 EEVYQLALQY

-395 LPKGYAFGEAVLQ
+395 LPEGYAFGEAVLR

-436 FAIQQGSETETLE
+436 FAVQQGSGTEALE
-449 NLFAFSP
+449 ALFAASP

-490 AGRLTAPEN
+490 TGRLTAPEN

-519 PGSPDINCFLVRRGG
+519 PGSPDINCFLVRRGS
-534 LYFPWVTPPG
+534 LYFPWVAPSG
-544 NLDKVSIWLSKNNGS
+544 ELDEISVWLSENNGS

-578 RLLMP
+578 RLLAP

-621 GDAGGNPPDTIIQ
+621 GDAGENPPDTIIQ
-634 PPPEDTNNQ
+634 PPPEDTDDQ
-643 DDGFADRPSTKPP
+643 DDGFTDRPSTKPP
-656 KPPATNGG
+656 KPPVTNDGG
-664 GTDSDDSEKAP
+664 MDSDDSEDALEP
-675 PVSEENDPAD
+675 DAGSDEPTIPEIETPVVSDQPEENTALQQPP
-685 HEPSHKSSEPSWEG
+685 ES
-699 KDDSIDIDKDDFPS
+699 
-713 EQSNGDTEEDADSK
+713 ADSK
-727 NPDFS
+727 KPVFS

-749 MLQTWEQRAVFSK
+749 MLQTGEQRAVFSK

-802 NGTALSSL
+802 NGTVLNSL
-810 PDVSVMLPCPND
+810 PDVSVMLPYPND
-822 PATGTWFLCDE
+822 PAAGTLFLGDE

-839 MTGYDDAAKAVSFQ
+839 MTGYDDAAKAASFQ
-853 ISHTGAYTIIG
+853 ISHTGTYTLAV

-870 LAQAADTEHS
+870 LAHAADTEHS
-880 RSPILLLIPACL
+880 RSPILLLIPACP
-892 LLLSAGVFFLR
+892 LLLSAGEFFLR

>member
-1 MQIAIVD
+1 
-8 DRAEDR
+8 
-14 AELSACLENY
+14 
-24 MKKHQLDYTLTEFE
+24 
-38 DGENFLKAAAQVNFQ
+38 
-53 LVFMDIYMENMDG
+53 
-66 IETARRLRQKNR
+66 
-78 LCKIVFL
+78 
-85 TITEDYARMGYSL
+85 
-98 SASYYLLKPLSL
+98 
-110 HQADFEEAMELCQ
+110 
-123 LKPPYEVM
+123 
-131 TLSVMADRQKLELPT
+131 
-146 EKILYIDYQNRMTR
+146 
-160 IHTAERVIPVSG
+160 
-172 GFQEVTAALQK
+172 
-183 DKRFLPC
+183 
-190 YRGILI
+190 
-196 NMDYISQVDS
+196 
-206 QTFRL
+206 
-211 INGEEL
+211 
-217 PIALRNGKQLR
+217 
-228 ETYRQ
+228 
-233 YVFSGM
+233 
-239 GGYRMRMKQMHRRI
+239 MHRRI

-272 AETATPAN
+272 AQTATPAN

-303 PETPEEVSLVL
+303 PETPEASEEVSLVL
-314 VTEIQNEDE
+314 VTEIQKEDE

-362 GEEIR
+362 GEGIR

-395 LPKGYAFGEAVLQ
+395 LPEGYAFGEAVLQ

-519 PGSPDINCFLVRRGG
+519 PGSPDINCFLVRRGS

-544 NLDKVSIWLSKNNGS
+544 NLDKVSIWLSKNSGS

-634 PPPEDTNNQ
+634 PPPKDTDDQ

-664 GTDSDDSEKAP
+664 RVDSNDSEKTP
-675 PVSEENDPAD
+675 PVSEKNDPAD
-685 HEPSHKSSEPSWEG
+685 HEPFHKSSEPSLEG

-713 EQSNGDTEEDADSK
+713 EHANGDTEEDADSK
-727 NPDFS
+727 SPDFS

-749 MLQTWEQRAVFSK
+749 MLQTGEQRAVFSK
-762 QGITISIPKDALPEG
+762 QGITISIPKGALPEG

-822 PATGTWFLCDE
+822 PAAGTWFLCDE
-833 SGVEIP
+833 SGVEIS
-839 MTGYDDAAKAVSFQ
+839 MTGYDDAAKAASFQ
-853 ISHTGAYTIIG
+853 ISHTGAYTIVG
-864 KEDAVS
+864 KEDAV

>member
-1 MQIAIVD
+1 
-8 DRAEDR
+8 
-14 AELSACLENY
+14 
-24 MKKHQLDYTLTEFE
+24 
-38 DGENFLKAAAQVNFQ
+38 
-53 LVFMDIYMENMDG
+53 
-66 IETARRLRQKNR
+66 
-78 LCKIVFL
+78 
-85 TITEDYARMGYSL
+85 
-98 SASYYLLKPLSL
+98 
-110 HQADFEEAMELCQ
+110 
-123 LKPPYEVM
+123 
-131 TLSVMADRQKLELPT
+131 
-146 EKILYIDYQNRMTR
+146 
-160 IHTAERVIPVSG
+160 
-172 GFQEVTAALQK
+172 
-183 DKRFLPC
+183 
-190 YRGILI
+190 
-196 NMDYISQVDS
+196 
-206 QTFRL
+206 
-211 INGEEL
+211 
-217 PIALRNGKQLR
+217 
-228 ETYRQ
+228 
-233 YVFSGM
+233 
-239 GGYRMRMKQMHRRI
+239 MRMKQIHRRI
-253 LEGCLACLLCFTGS
+253 LGGCLACFLCFTGS

-280 ADERRENPP
+280 ADEITEILPD
-289 GLESEASETRKSGT
+289 LESEASETLDNGTPGT
-303 PETPEEVSLVL
+303 PEAPEEVSLIL
-314 VTEIQNEDE
+314 VTKIQNEGE

-343 EEIYQLALRY
+343 EEVYQLALQY

-395 LPKGYAFGEAVLQ
+395 LPEGYAFGEAVLR

-436 FAIQQGSETETLE
+436 FAVQQGSGTEALE
-449 NLFAFSP
+449 ALFAASP

-490 AGRLTAPEN
+490 TGRLTAPEN

-519 PGSPDINCFLVRRGG
+519 PGSPDINCFLVRRGS
-534 LYFPWVTPPG
+534 LYFPWVAPSG
-544 NLDKVSIWLSKNNGS
+544 ELDEISVWLSENNGS

-578 RLLMP
+578 RLLTP

-621 GDAGGNPPDTIIQ
+621 GDAGENPPDTIIQ
-634 PPPEDTNNQ
+634 PPPEDTDDQ
-643 DDGFADRPSTKPP
+643 DDSFADRPSTKPP
-656 KPPATNGG
+656 KPPVTNDGG
-664 GTDSDDSEKAP
+664 MDSDDSEKAP
-675 PVSEENDPAD
+675 SVSGENDPTD
-685 HEPSHKSSEPSWEG
+685 HKSSEPSWDR
-699 KDDSIDIDKDDFPS
+699 KDDSINKEEFPS
-713 EQSNGDTEEDADSK
+713 QQANDDAEDALEPDAGSDEPAIPEIETPVVSDQPEENTALQQPPESADSK
-727 NPDFS
+727 KPVFS

-749 MLQTWEQRAVFSK
+749 MLQTGEQRAVFSK

-802 NGTALSSL
+802 NGTALNSL
-810 PDVSVMLPCPND
+810 PDVSVMLPYPND
-822 PATGTWFLCDE
+822 PAADTLFLCDE
-833 SGVEIP
+833 SGVEVP
-839 MTGYDDAAKAVSFQ
+839 MTGYDDTAKAASFQ
-853 ISHTGAYTIIG
+853 ISHTGTYTIVG
-864 KEDAVS
+864 KEDASS

-880 RSPILLLIPACL
+880 WSPIFFLIPACL

>member
-1 MQIAIVD
+1 M
-8 DRAEDR
+8 
-14 AELSACLENY
+14 
-24 MKKHQLDYTLTEFE
+24 
-38 DGENFLKAAAQVNFQ
+38 
-53 LVFMDIYMENMDG
+53 
-66 IETARRLRQKNR
+66 
-78 LCKIVFL
+78 
-85 TITEDYARMGYSL
+85 
-98 SASYYLLKPLSL
+98 
-110 HQADFEEAMELCQ
+110 
-123 LKPPYEVM
+123 
-131 TLSVMADRQKLELPT
+131 
-146 EKILYIDYQNRMTR
+146 R
-160 IHTAERVIPVSG
+160 IKEI
-172 GFQEVTAALQK
+172 
-183 DKRFLPC
+183 
-190 YRGILI
+190 
-196 NMDYISQVDS
+196 
-206 QTFRL
+206 
-211 INGEEL
+211 
-217 PIALRNGKQLR
+217 
-228 ETYRQ
+228 
-233 YVFSGM
+233 
-239 GGYRMRMKQMHRRI
+239 HRRI
-253 LEGCLACLLCFTGS
+253 LGGCLACLLCFTGS

-303 PETPEEVSLVL
+303 PETPEAPEEVSLVL
-314 VTEIQNEDE
+314 VTEIQKEDE

-395 LPKGYAFGEAVLQ
+395 LPEGYAFGEAVLQ

-436 FAIQQGSETETLE
+436 FAVQQGSPTETLE

-565 GVYVGQEMLSIAT
+565 GVYVGQEMLSITT
-578 RLLMP
+578 RLLTP

-592 YDGGQTGILSFTYA
+592 YDGGQTGILFFTYA

-634 PPPEDTNNQ
+634 PPPEDTDDQ
-643 DDGFADRPSTKPP
+643 DDGFTDRPSTKPP
-656 KPPATNGG
+656 KPPVTNDGG
-664 GTDSDDSEKAP
+664 MDS
-675 PVSEENDPAD
+675 
-685 HEPSHKSSEPSWEG
+685 
-699 KDDSIDIDKDDFPS
+699 DDSIDIDKDDFPS
-713 EQSNGDTEEDADSK
+713 EQANGDTEEDADSK
-727 NPDFS
+727 SPDFS

-749 MLQTWEQRAVFSK
+749 MLQTGAQRAIFSK

-822 PATGTWFLCDE
+822 PAAGTWFLCDE
-833 SGVEIP
+833 SGVEVP
-839 MTGYDDAAKAVSFQ
+839 MTGYDDTAKAASFQ
-853 ISHTGAYTIIG
+853 ISHTGAYSIVG
-864 KEDAVS
+864 KEDTAS

-880 RSPILLLIPACL
+880 RSPIFFFIPVCL
-892 LLLSAGVFFLR
+892 VLLSAGVFFLR

>member
-1 MQIAIVD
+1 
-8 DRAEDR
+8 
-14 AELSACLENY
+14 
-24 MKKHQLDYTLTEFE
+24 
-38 DGENFLKAAAQVNFQ
+38 
-53 LVFMDIYMENMDG
+53 
-66 IETARRLRQKNR
+66 
-78 LCKIVFL
+78 
-85 TITEDYARMGYSL
+85 
-98 SASYYLLKPLSL
+98 
-110 HQADFEEAMELCQ
+110 
-123 LKPPYEVM
+123 
-131 TLSVMADRQKLELPT
+131 
-146 EKILYIDYQNRMTR
+146 
-160 IHTAERVIPVSG
+160 
-172 GFQEVTAALQK
+172 
-183 DKRFLPC
+183 
-190 YRGILI
+190 
-196 NMDYISQVDS
+196 
-206 QTFRL
+206 
-211 INGEEL
+211 
-217 PIALRNGKQLR
+217 
-228 ETYRQ
+228 
-233 YVFSGM
+233 
-239 GGYRMRMKQMHRRI
+239 MRMKEIHRRI
-253 LEGCLACLLCFTGS
+253 LGGCLACLLCFTGS

-280 ADERRENPP
+280 ADEITEILPD
-289 GLESEASETRKSGT
+289 LESEAPGTLDNGT
-303 PETPEEVSLVL
+303 PETPEAPEEVSLIL
-314 VTEIQNEDE
+314 VTEIQNEGE

-343 EEIYQLALRY
+343 EEVYQLALQY

-395 LPKGYAFGEAVLQ
+395 LPEGYAFGEAVLR

-436 FAIQQGSETETLE
+436 FAVQQGSGTEALE
-449 NLFAFSP
+449 ALFAASP

-490 AGRLTAPEN
+490 MGKLTAPEN
-499 TIFADRV
+499 TAFAEGIA
-506 DFPEISIPVSVQA
+506 FPEISIPVSVQA
-519 PGSPDINCFLVRRGG
+519 PGSPDINCFLVRRGS
-534 LYFPWVTPPG
+534 LYFPWVAPSG
-544 NLDKVSIWLSKNNGS
+544 ELDEISVWLSENNGS

-578 RLLMP
+578 RLLTP

-634 PPPEDTNNQ
+634 PPPEDTDDQ

-656 KPPATNGG
+656 KPPVTNDGG
-664 GTDSDDSEKAP
+664 MDSDDSEDALEP
-675 PVSEENDPAD
+675 DAGSDEPTIPEIETPVVSDQPEENTALQQPP
-685 HEPSHKSSEPSWEG
+685 ES
-699 KDDSIDIDKDDFPS
+699 
-713 EQSNGDTEEDADSK
+713 ADSK
-727 NPDFS
+727 KPVFS

-749 MLQTWEQRAVFSK
+749 MLQTGEQRAVFSK

-802 NGTALSSL
+802 NGTVLNSL

-822 PATGTWFLCDE
+822 PAADTLFLGDE

-839 MTGYDDAAKAVSFQ
+839 MTGYDDAAKAASFQ
-853 ISHTGAYTIIG
+853 ISHTGTYTLAV

-870 LAQAADTEHS
+870 LAHAADTEHS

-892 LLLSAGVFFLR
+892 LLLSAGEFFLR

>member
-1 MQIAIVD
+1 M
-8 DRAEDR
+8 
-14 AELSACLENY
+14 
-24 MKKHQLDYTLTEFE
+24 
-38 DGENFLKAAAQVNFQ
+38 
-53 LVFMDIYMENMDG
+53 
-66 IETARRLRQKNR
+66 
-78 LCKIVFL
+78 
-85 TITEDYARMGYSL
+85 
-98 SASYYLLKPLSL
+98 
-110 HQADFEEAMELCQ
+110 
-123 LKPPYEVM
+123 
-131 TLSVMADRQKLELPT
+131 
-146 EKILYIDYQNRMTR
+146 R
-160 IHTAERVIPVSG
+160 IKEI
-172 GFQEVTAALQK
+172 
-183 DKRFLPC
+183 
-190 YRGILI
+190 
-196 NMDYISQVDS
+196 
-206 QTFRL
+206 
-211 INGEEL
+211 
-217 PIALRNGKQLR
+217 
-228 ETYRQ
+228 
-233 YVFSGM
+233 
-239 GGYRMRMKQMHRRI
+239 HRRI
-253 LEGCLACLLCFTGS
+253 LGGCLACFLCFTGS

-280 ADERRENPP
+280 ADEITEILPD
-289 GLESEASETRKSGT
+289 LESEASETLENGT
-303 PETPEEVSLVL
+303 PETPEAPEEVSLVF

-343 EEIYQLALRY
+343 EEIYQLALQY

-395 LPKGYAFGEAVLQ
+395 LPEGYAFGEAVLQ

-436 FAIQQGSETETLE
+436 FAVQQGSETEALE
-449 NLFAFSP
+449 ALFAASP

-490 AGRLTAPEN
+490 IGKLTAPAD
-499 TIFADRV
+499 TAFAEGIA
-506 DFPEISIPVSVQA
+506 FPEISIPVSVQA
-519 PGSPDINCFLVRRGG
+519 PGRPDINCFLAARGN
-534 LYFPWVTPPG
+534 LHFPWVTPPG
-544 NLDKVSIWLSKNNGS
+544 ELDEISVWLSENNGS
-559 WNRLES
+559 WNRLEN
-565 GVYVGQEMLSIAT
+565 GIYVGREMLSIAT
-578 RLLMP
+578 RLLTP

-634 PPPEDTNNQ
+634 PPPEDTALQ
-643 DDGFADRPSTKPP
+643 QPP
-656 KPPATNGG
+656 E
-664 GTDSDDSEKAP
+664 S
-675 PVSEENDPAD
+675 
-685 HEPSHKSSEPSWEG
+685 
-699 KDDSIDIDKDDFPS
+699 
-713 EQSNGDTEEDADSK
+713 ADSK
-727 NPDFS
+727 KPVFS
-732 EFFDETT
+732 EFSDETT

-749 MLQTWEQRAVFSK
+749 MLQTGEQRAVFSK
-762 QGITISIPKDALPEG
+762 HGITISIPKDALPEG

-802 NGTALSSL
+802 NGTVLNSL
-810 PDVSVMLPCPND
+810 PDVSVMLPYPND
-822 PATGTWFLCDE
+822 PAAGTLFLGDE

-839 MTGYDDAAKAVSFQ
+839 MTGYDDAAKAASFQ
-853 ISHTGAYTIIG
+853 ISHTGTYTIAG
-864 KEDAVS
+864 KENAVS

-892 LLLSAGVFFLR
+892 LLLSAGEFFIR